1 MLESYIVIGFVI
13 AIVEMIKTLPWFE
26 TEVGDLT
33 IPIMVFIIA
42 GLANVANA
50 FVFGDIALLDALKDG
65 LTLGAISGGLYS
77 MGKTYLD
84 KSKPEVE
91 QK

>member
-13 AIVEMIKTLPWFE
+13 AVVEIIKTRPWFK
-26 TEVGDLT
+26 TEVGDLCV
-33 IPIMVFIIA
+33 PLLVFVIA
-42 GLANVANA
+42 GIANVANA
-50 FVFGDIALLDALKDG
+50 FVFGGTDLLSALKDG

-84 KSKPEVE
+84 KSKDTT
-91 QK
+91 KS